1 MKLPGYEEGIDVKAV
16 SESIN
21 KNIVDVITASEA
33 QTRNEAQRHP
43 HIGIKDFDQRE
54 VYIAD
59 KSNAYRLELCIAN
72 LTDGTKIAYVKR
84 YIERAGQEIAEKIK
98 KAETAEQIRL
108 NQPLDGEDVETID
121 TTSTDNSIPQDS
133 KSVNTQNSLKSPS
146 QKIQDLNRDLEN
158 VKNGKA
164 SAEDALSKYV
174 KDGTI
179 TTELY
184 NELLESY
191 GAIPEGENAHRT
203 VKVPQRTA
211 KDKKV
216 SQTVRTI
223 LEAQA
228 TPDTAVPTIEKM
240 VEDGVFSYDVYTDK
254 QAISDAA
261 IHL

>member
-1 MKLPGYEEGIDVKAV
+1 VENNLVVDDMQKVSSAYTKDVNPVEFIKNSFVVYVDKKRIHSWLNVNRLQLPLHSFNSD
-16 SESIN
+16 
-21 KNIVDVITASEA
+21 
-33 QTRNEAQRHP
+33 
-43 HIGIKDFDQRE
+43 
-54 VYIAD
+54 
-59 KSNAYRLELCIAN
+59 
-72 LTDGTKIAYVKR
+72 
-84 YIERAGQEIAEKIK
+84 
-98 KAETAEQIRL
+98 
-108 NQPLDGEDVETID
+108 
-121 TTSTDNSIPQDS
+121 STNSIAQ
-133 KSVNTQNSLKSPS
+133 KTKVVNTQNSLKSPS
-146 QKIQDLNRDLEN
+146 PKIQDLNRELEN

>member
-1 MKLPGYEEGIDVKAV
+1 MENNLVVDDMQKVSSAYTKDVNPVEFIKNSFVVYVDKKRTTKLLRTIGFKMPIELQQSGYIGSISYKGQNVNIMGETFANVFVEEKPKV
-16 SESIN
+16 S
-21 KNIVDVITASEA
+21 
-33 QTRNEAQRHP
+33 
-43 HIGIKDFDQRE
+43 
-54 VYIAD
+54 
-59 KSNAYRLELCIAN
+59 
-72 LTDGTKIAYVKR
+72 
-84 YIERAGQEIAEKIK
+84 
-98 KAETAEQIRL
+98 
-108 NQPLDGEDVETID
+108 
-121 TTSTDNSIPQDS
+121 
-133 KSVNTQNSLKSPS
+133 NSLKSPS
-146 QKIQDLNRDLEN
+146 QKNQDLNRDLEN